1 MDNIKQEDIEDI
13 CFNVSKN
20 IILPKYKN
28 LSENDINYKNG
39 SDLVTAVDIDA
50 EKELKKNLLSILPN
64 SNFIGEE
71 EYSINK
77 NILNFYNEE
86 AYCWTVD
93 PIDGTTNFVN
103 GKEKFAIM
111 IGLTFKEKILRS
123 WIYKPLEKTMCSA
136 IENEGAYINNNK
148 IITNGKNKIEETI
161 GSISTKYWESGF
173 KDKLKVFKN
182 IFKEVSAYRCIGLE
196 YIDIGIGIRNFAI
209 LSKLSPWDHIPG
221 ILFVREAGGADTDF
235 DKNKYDFTKK
245 NKNLIVSN
253 SEDLN
258 LKILEKLGEY
268 L

>member
-20 IILPKYKN
+20 IILPKFKN
-28 LSENDINYKNG
+28 LSDDDISYKNG
-39 SDLVTAVDIDA
+39 SDLVTVADIEA
-50 EKELKKNLLSILPN
+50 EKELKKNLLQILPS

-71 EYSINK
+71 EYSRDK
-77 NILNFYNEE
+77 NILNFYNEDT
-86 AYCWTVD
+86 YCWTVD
-93 PIDGTTNFVN
+93 PIDGTTNFTN
-103 GKEKFAIM
+103 GRDKFAIM
-111 IGLTFKEKILRS
+111 IALTFKEKILRS
-123 WIYKPLEKTMCSA
+123 WIYKPLEKIMCSA
-136 IENEGAYINNNK
+136 ILNEGAYINNKK
-148 IITNGKNKIEETI
+148 IITKGLNIINETI
-161 GSISTKYWESGF
+161 GSISTKYWETGL
-173 KDKLKVFKN
+173 KDKLKTFKN
-182 IFKEVSAYRCIGLE
+182 IFKEVSSYRCIGFE
-196 YIDIGIGIRNFAI
+196 YIDIGIGTRNFAI

-268 L
+268 